1 MCNLSDKSIDIAAI
15 CETWLTDANCPTTA
29 IIKSYGYRIIHNFRK
44 DKKGGGTA
52 LLFRG
57 EYSMSQFRCSATFST
72 FEYTAA
78 SIKTATGTKVM
89 FVSLYRPGY
98 LSSIFHQE
106 LDVLLS
112 AITMKCDCLV
122 IAGDLNIHFENKS
135 DKLVRKT
142 LDLFLSYGFNH
153 HVNEPTHVAGG
164 SLDQIFCFSIKNQL
178 QCKVLVDSVNRHG
191 SDHFPVYCDFS
202 LEFEKKYFKDIT
214 YRNLK
219 TVDNDKFTS
228 HLFDVVNLID
238 FGEIG
243 TTDMSASVTDL
254 NDLCAEL
261 LDEHAPIVSKKV
273 SVIDSAPWFDN
284 EYRDYRKLR
293 RKAEAKTRK
302 PTATLEDK
310 IMFKDISLECTKM
323 ADLKKKEYFKNM
335 VENSKGNPRTLWQ
348 LVNRNLDR
356 KQSNPLP
363 DYTDDLPKLAADFN
377 TYFTSKIDNIRKDMD
392 HDRFTL
398 PSDSSAEA
406 PESYH
411 LSTFEPATL
420 DELKEIIDEF
430 GIKCS
435 PSDILP
441 TTLLKENISILLPLL
456 LQIVNASLSQGSM
469 DGVKLADIVPL
480 LKSNSLDPNVLKNFR
495 PVSNLTFL
503 GKLIE
508 RVVLKRLNDH
518 LDNHNLHC
526 PEQSAYKKT
535 FSTETLLIRIWN
547 DLLVASDEKSATV
560 VMMLDLSAAFDT
572 VDHDLLLNILMKEIG
587 LRGTVLKWF
596 TSFLK
601 GRAQRIRLGSTLSE
615 EIVIKFG
622 VPQGSVLGPVLF
634 NLYIRSIY
642 RFVQG
647 LDFTIYGY
655 ADDHQILKRFKPIN
669 QCETLLSKLRGC
681 FESIRAWMRKYFLA
695 MNDSKTQII
704 VFGPMSVLREINI
717 KGVNFGS
724 DTTVRFVSTVKNL
737 GIHMDS
743 GLTMSNHVVEL
754 KKKCFLTLR
763 NLTKIRFLLTTKQLK
778 TIVNSLVV
786 SCLDYCNAMFYG
798 ISKYLIHQLQLI
810 QNACAKAVTGKYKF
824 DHLGDDLDKL
834 HWLNIPK
841 RVIFKICL
849 LSFKAINGIA
859 PLYLQDMFKYAH
871 HGHTVRLIVPYRS
884 TKGFGDRSFS
894 VVGPRVFN
902 ALPDSVK
909 QCYSVEAFKSA
920 LKTYLFTLSDTEVA
934 KMFY

>member
-1 MCNLSDKSIDIAAI
+1 MTRTPSKPLFVSVILYDLQLLNKVISSLLELREFAKSMIASLSSDVLTVNHLVTIA
-15 CETWLTDANCPTTA
+15 
-29 IIKSYGYRIIHNFRK
+29 KV
-44 DKKGGGTA
+44 
-52 LLFRG
+52 
-57 EYSMSQFRCSATFST
+57 
-72 FEYTAA
+72 
-78 SIKTATGTKVM
+78 TKVIAKVNM
-89 FVSLYRPGY
+89 SVAFVQEHMKHGHVIAPLHCVVQTARK
-98 LSSIFHQE
+98 LE
-106 LDVLLS
+106 LDLLLS

-122 IAGDLNIHFENKS
+122 IAGDLNIHFENKN

-142 LDLFLSYGFNH
+142 LYLFLSYGFNH

-219 TVDNDKFTS
+219 TVDDDQFTS
-228 HLFDVVNLID
+228 DLFDIVNLID
-238 FGEIG
+238 LGKIG
-243 TTDMSASVTDL
+243 TTDMSASVANL

-310 IMFKDISLECTKM
+310 IMFRDISSECSKM

-377 TYFTSKIDNIRKDMD
+377 AYFTSKIDNIRKDMD

-411 LSTFEPATL
+411 WSTFEPVTL

-480 LKSNSLDPNVLKNFR
+480 LKK
-495 PVSNLTFL
+495 
-503 GKLIE
+503 
-508 RVVLKRLNDH
+508 
-518 LDNHNLHC
+518 
-526 PEQSAYKKT
+526 QSAYKKT

-572 VDHDLLLNILMKEIG
+572 VDHDVLLNILMKEIG
-587 LRGTVLKWF
+587 LRGTVLKWAQF
-596 TSFLK
+596 WDLFCLTFISDPSIDLYKEWTSQFM
-601 GRAQRIRLGSTLSE
+601 GMQMTT
-615 EIVIKFG
+615 
-622 VPQGSVLGPVLF
+622 
-634 NLYIRSIY
+634 RS
-642 RFVQG
+642 
-647 LDFTIYGY
+647 
-655 ADDHQILKRFKPIN
+655 
-669 QCETLLSKLRGC
+669 
-681 FESIRAWMRKYFLA
+681 
-695 MNDSKTQII
+695 
-704 VFGPMSVLREINI
+704 
-717 KGVNFGS
+717 
-724 DTTVRFVSTVKNL
+724 
-737 GIHMDS
+737 
-743 GLTMSNHVVEL
+743 
-754 KKKCFLTLR
+754 
-763 NLTKIRFLLTTKQLK
+763 
-778 TIVNSLVV
+778 
-786 SCLDYCNAMFYG
+786 
-798 ISKYLIHQLQLI
+798 
-810 QNACAKAVTGKYKF
+810 
-824 DHLGDDLDKL
+824 
-834 HWLNIPK
+834 
-841 RVIFKICL
+841 
-849 LSFKAINGIA
+849 
-859 PLYLQDMFKYAH
+859 
-871 HGHTVRLIVPYRS
+871 
-884 TKGFGDRSFS
+884 
-894 VVGPRVFN
+894 
-902 ALPDSVK
+902 
-909 QCYSVEAFKSA
+909 
-920 LKTYLFTLSDTEVA
+920 
-934 KMFY
+934 

>member
-1 MCNLSDKSIDIAAI
+1 M
-15 CETWLTDANCPTTA
+15 
-29 IIKSYGYRIIHNFRK
+29 
-44 DKKGGGTA
+44 
-52 LLFRG
+52 
-57 EYSMSQFRCSATFST
+57 
-72 FEYTAA
+72 
-78 SIKTATGTKVM
+78 
-89 FVSLYRPGY
+89 
-98 LSSIFHQE
+98 
-106 LDVLLS
+106 
-112 AITMKCDCLV
+112 
-122 IAGDLNIHFENKS
+122 
-135 DKLVRKT
+135 
-142 LDLFLSYGFNH
+142 
-153 HVNEPTHVAGG
+153 
-164 SLDQIFCFSIKNQL
+164 
-178 QCKVLVDSVNRHG
+178 
-191 SDHFPVYCDFS
+191 
-202 LEFEKKYFKDIT
+202 
-214 YRNLK
+214 
-219 TVDNDKFTS
+219 
-228 HLFDVVNLID
+228 
-238 FGEIG
+238 
-243 TTDMSASVTDL
+243 
-254 NDLCAEL
+254 
-261 LDEHAPIVSKKV
+261 
-273 SVIDSAPWFDN
+273 
-284 EYRDYRKLR
+284 
-293 RKAEAKTRK
+293 
-302 PTATLEDK
+302 
-310 IMFKDISLECTKM
+310 
-323 ADLKKKEYFKNM
+323 
-335 VENSKGNPRTLWQ
+335 
-348 LVNRNLDR
+348 
-356 KQSNPLP
+356 
-363 DYTDDLPKLAADFN
+363 
-377 TYFTSKIDNIRKDMD
+377 
-392 HDRFTL
+392 
-398 PSDSSAEA
+398 
-406 PESYH
+406 
-411 LSTFEPATL
+411 
-420 DELKEIIDEF
+420 
-430 GIKCS
+430 
-435 PSDILP
+435 
-441 TTLLKENISILLPLL
+441 
-456 LQIVNASLSQGSM
+456 
-469 DGVKLADIVPL
+469 
-480 LKSNSLDPNVLKNFR
+480 
-495 PVSNLTFL
+495 
-503 GKLIE
+503 
-508 RVVLKRLNDH
+508 VLKRLNDH
-518 LDNHNLHC
+518 LDKHNLHC

-681 FESIRAWMRKYFLA
+681 FESIRAWMTKYFLA

-724 DTTVRFVSTVKNL
+724 DTTIRFVSTVKNL

-743 GLTMSNHVVEL
+743 GLTMNNHVVEL

-824 DHLGDDLDKL
+824 DHLGNDLDKL

-859 PLYLQDMFKYAH
+859 PLYLQDMFNYAH

-909 QCYSVEAFKSA
+909 QCCSVEAFKSA